1 MESLFFYA
9 SKIIMFLL
17 NPSAVLS
24 LIIGGYLILSVLFS
38 ARPENSF
45 FLTRWLGRAS
55 LTIALILV
63 FIPVQ
68 TLMRTHLEQK
78 FPIPTPLPEQ
88 IAGVIVLGGSVS
100 PTLTHAYDQVNL
112 NDSVE
117 RMTQALPI
125 LQKYPLVPLIY
136 TGGSGKIIQEQ
147 TTEAAV
153 AKRFY
158 REIGWDSFRFH
169 FEDKS
174 RNTYQNAVF
183 SRELINQK
191 FGTDMHH
198 PKDGQKWILITSAV
212 HMPRAMHVFESDGWA
227 VIPYPVDFQRAGEID
242 WIPHYNFISHATHL
256 GPVLHEYIG
265 ILAYWATG
273 RINHS
278 FWDLF

>member
-24 LIIGGYLILSVLFS
+24 LILGGYLILSVLFS
-38 ARPENSF
+38 SRHGRSHF
-45 FLTRWLGRAS
+45 ITRWLGRIS
-55 LTIALILV
+55 LMIMLILV

-68 TLMRTHLEQK
+68 SLLRTQLEQK
-78 FPIPTPLPEQ
+78 FSVPTQLPEQ

-100 PTLTHAYDQVNL
+100 PTLTQAYNQVSL
-112 NDSVE
+112 NESVE

-147 TTEAAV
+147 ITEAAV
-153 AKRFY
+153 AQRFY

-191 FGTDMHH
+191 FGADTHH

-212 HMPRAMHVFESDGWA
+212 HMPRAVHVFESDGWA
-227 VIPYPVDFQRAGEID
+227 VIPYPVDFQRAGKIE
-242 WIPHYNFISHATHL
+242 WVPHYNFISHATHL
-256 GPVLHEYIG
+256 GSVLHEYIG

-273 RINHS
+273 RITNS